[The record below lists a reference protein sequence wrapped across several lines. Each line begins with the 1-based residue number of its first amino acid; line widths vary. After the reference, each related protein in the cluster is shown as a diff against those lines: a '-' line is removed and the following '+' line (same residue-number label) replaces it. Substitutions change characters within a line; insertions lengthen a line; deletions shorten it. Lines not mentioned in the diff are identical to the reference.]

1 MNQNKAHPT
10 IISKILK
17 KRREKQRQAHKEKE
31 ERQ

>member
-10 IISKILK
+10 IISKTLK
-17 KRREKQRQAHKEKE
+17 KRREKQRRAHKERE